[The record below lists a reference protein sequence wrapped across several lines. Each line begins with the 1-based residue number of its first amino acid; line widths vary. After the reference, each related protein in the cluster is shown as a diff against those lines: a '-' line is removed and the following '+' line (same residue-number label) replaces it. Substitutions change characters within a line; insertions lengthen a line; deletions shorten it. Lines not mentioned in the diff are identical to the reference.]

1 MAELAVEGSNR
12 PNSFPS
18 RNSTRGDM
26 TLISPPLV
34 KYLPNFGPLVY
45 EELDIETAKVL
56 LPESSQCNNFAPLSV
71 L

>member
-12 PNSFPS
+12 PN

-34 KYLPNFGPLVY
+34 KYLSKESDVEAAKGSDWLEIKFFSQ
-45 EELDIETAKVL
+45 TAPPPGVQ
-56 LPESSQCNNFAPLSV
+56 SWQ
-71 L
+71 